1 MAAFTYKAVT
11 KDGKRVDGTV
21 QAASRSEAMA
31 AVRKLGHTPLSISEA
46 GGGAG
51 GGKAGHPADE
61 KKKNAGSLL
70 KMKFGSKATNMKPVE
85 VLLFTGE
92 LADLLEAGMTLG
104 QALSCLANQGEED
117 SAQRLISQGLCQAIV
132 NGEAFSDAI
141 KRYPDTF
148 PPLYSNMV
156 HAGESSGAM
165 VEVLRRLVE
174 HYERNDNMRG
184 KIKSALSYP
193 IVVLCFGV
201 LAVIAALVWII
212 PQFQKVFDSMG
223 ASLPLPTRILIGMS
237 HGFKQWGWLM
247 AIIIALVVV
256 WFKKWKKTPSGR
268 LRVDGWKLKVPLIKG
283 IVANGI
289 YASLAFTLKTLL
301 SNGVNVLQ
309 ALKISEETCGNA
321 VIGAALA
328 NARKRVT
335 DGTSISGP
343 LAASGAFPRMMT
355 DMLAVGEQA
364 GNMAESLEHIGMRYQ
379 KDMDRNIT
387 AFTNALEPILIV
399 LIAGAVGFVAVAI
412 LMAVFNMS
420 KALG

>member
-11 KDGKRVDGTV
+11 KDGRRVDGTV

-51 GGKAGHPADE
+51 DE
-61 KKKNAGSLL
+61 KKKKKSAGGLF
-70 KMKFGSKATNMKPVE
+70 KMKFGRKATNMKPVE

-117 SAQRLISQGLCQAIV
+117 SAQRAISQGLCQAIV

-141 KRYPDTF
+141 RRYPETF

-156 HAGESSGAM
+156 RAGESSGAM
-165 VEVLRRLVE
+165 TEVLRRLVD

-223 ASLPLPTRILIGMS
+223 AALPLPTRILIGMS

-247 AIIIALVVV
+247 AIIVALFVI
-256 WFKKWKKTPSGR
+256 WFKSWKKTPSGR

-364 GNMAESLEHIGMRYQ
+364 GNMTASLEHIGMRYQ

-399 LIAGAVGFVAVAI
+399 LIAAAVGFVAIAI